1 MNDPIVSRLN
11 EVKKLS
17 WKIHAFCVI
26 LNTIIVFLA
35 FAIILR
41 FLGIPAIIAVCPA
54 IIYLMIDV
62 IYRIHRTNV
71 IKSIVIRYPSL
82 NERLQTAY
90 DNRNVRNI
98 IVESLVKDVSRRMD
112 RIWYSSFLDTKEVIS
127 RTILTVI
134 LVFIFLSINFINI
147 EDLGFNFHGLLG
159 RDFLDQIE
167 NLTGFDIVRDDGFQW
182 EEEEKFESKN
192 RVEEDTLGGESG
204 GELPGINEGPIPGF
218 GGGVGEGSNP
228 DIYGEASSAKIAGE
242 DIDMEVH
249 PEYGGE
255 IEIKDV
261 EEEKVRGKFPG
272 NLKGKSSEIPEQ
284 DPVWARELIREYF
297 QSLQN
302 ILEEEE

>member
-41 FLGIPAIIAVCPA
+41 FFGIPAIIAACPA
-54 IIYLMIDV
+54 IVYLMINV

-90 DNRNVRNI
+90 DNRNARNI
-98 IVESLVKDVSRRMD
+98 IVESLIKDVSRRMD
-112 RIWYSSFLDTKEVIS
+112 KIWYSSFLDTKEVMS

-147 EDLGFNFHGLLG
+147 EDLGFNFQGLIG

-167 NLTGFDIVRDDGFQW
+167 NLTGFDIVHDNGFQW
-182 EEEEKFESKN
+182 EKEEKFESKN
-192 RVEEDTLGGESG
+192 RVDEDKLGGKSG

-218 GGGVGEGSNP
+218 GGGAGEESNP
-228 DIYGEASSAKIAGE
+228 DIYGKASSAKIAGR

-261 EEEKVRGKFPG
+261 EEEEIRGQFSR
-272 NLKGKSSEIPEQ
+272 NLKGKSAEIPEQ

>member
-1 MNDPIVSRLN
+1 MKDPIVSRLS

-17 WKIHAFCVI
+17 WEIHAFCVI
-26 LNTIIVFLA
+26 LNTIIVFLV

-41 FLGIPAIIAVCPA
+41 FFGIPSIIAVCPA
-54 IIYLMIDV
+54 IIYLMINI
-62 IYRIHRTNV
+62 IYRVHRANV
-71 IKSIVIRYPSL
+71 IKSIVIKYPSL

-98 IVESLVKDVSRRMD
+98 IVESLVKDVSKRMD
-112 RIWYSSFLDTKEVIS
+112 KIWYSSFLDTKEVMS

-147 EDLGFNFHGLLG
+147 EDLGFNFQGLIG

-167 NLTGFDIVRDDGFQW
+167 DFTGFDIVHDEFQW

-192 RVEEDTLGGESG
+192 KVEEDKLGGESG
-204 GELPGINEGPIPGF
+204 GELPGVSEGPIPGF
-218 GGGVGEGSNP
+218 GGGVGEEPNLN
-228 DIYGEASSAKIAGE
+228 IYGEASSAKIAGK

-261 EEEKVRGKFPG
+261 EEEKIRGEFSG
-272 NLKGKSSEIPEQ
+272 NLKGKSAEIPEQ
-284 DPVWARELIREYF
+284 DPVEYREIIRKYF

>member
-41 FLGIPAIIAVCPA
+41 FFGIPAIIAACPA
-54 IIYLMIDV
+54 IVYLMINV

-90 DNRNVRNI
+90 DNRNARNI
-98 IVESLVKDVSRRMD
+98 IVESLIKDVSRRMD
-112 RIWYSSFLDTKEVIS
+112 KIWYSSFLDTKEVMS

-147 EDLGFNFHGLLG
+147 EDLGFNFQGLIG

-167 NLTGFDIVRDDGFQW
+167 NLTGFDIVHDNGFQW
-182 EEEEKFESKN
+182 EKEEKFESKN
-192 RVEEDTLGGESG
+192 RVDEDKLGGKSG

-218 GGGVGEGSNP
+218 GGGAGEKSNP
-228 DIYGEASSAKIAGE
+228 DIYGKASSAKIAGR

-261 EEEKVRGKFPG
+261 EEEEIRGQFSR
-272 NLKGKSSEIPEQ
+272 NLKGKSAEIPEQ